1 MCDHAQVQQTV
12 LVVGGGGREHAL
24 VRALARAEGNPNIYC
39 APGNAGIAQDAQVR
53 PVDVNDPR
61 AVTALAREIA
71 ADFVI
76 LGPEAPLVTGA
87 GDALRVAG
95 IPVLGPSK
103 AAARLEGSK
112 AFAKE
117 IMVAAGVPTARSVT
131 VTDVATGVAAID
143 AFGVPV
149 AIKADGLAAGKGVV
163 VAQTRDEAVTALT
176 DALER
181 RVFGEAGAIV
191 VVEEGMTGPEVSLLA
206 ICAGEHIARFPA
218 ARDYKPI
225 GDGNVGPN
233 TGGMGS
239 VSPIPDLS
247 DAEADRLIDL
257 VHRPV
262 VAEMARRG
270 IPFSGVLYAGL
281 MMTAAGPRVLEFN
294 VRFGDPETQALLPRL
309 ADDALEFLGNA
320 ARGRVP
326 DRPVAVHADPCV
338 AIVLAAAGYPGT
350 PRQGDVISGLAAAAL
365 GAEIYHAGTRRN
377 DAGQL
382 VTGGGRV
389 LAVAHRG
396 TTVAE
401 ARARAYA
408 AAELITWEGMQMR
421 RDIALGL

>member
-1 MCDHAQVQQTV
+1 VQKTV

-24 VRALARAEGNPNIYC
+24 IRALARADSNPRIIC
-39 APGNAGIAQDAQVR
+39 APGNAGIARDAEIR
-53 PVDVNDPR
+53 PVDMNDPA
-61 AVTALAREIA
+61 AVAAIA
-71 ADFVI
+71 VEVGADFVV

-87 GDALRVAG
+87 ADALRAAG
-95 IPVLGPSK
+95 IPVLGPS
-103 AAARLEGSK
+103 ADAARLEGSK

-131 VTDVATGVAAID
+131 VTDVDAGIAAVD
-143 AFGVPV
+143 DYGLPV

-163 VAQTRDEAVTALT
+163 VAHTRADAVGALT

-181 RVFGEAGAIV
+181 GVFGAAGETVI
-191 VVEEGMTGPEVSLLA
+191 VEEGLTGPEVSLLA
-206 ICAGEHIARFPA
+206 ICAGTHVARFPA

-225 GDGNVGPN
+225 GDGNTGPN

-239 VSPIPDLS
+239 VSPIPDIS
-247 DAEADRLIDL
+247 DEEADRLVDL

-281 MMTAAGPRVLEFN
+281 MMTPDGPRVLEFN

-309 ADDALEFLGNA
+309 AEDAAEFLEAA
-320 ARGRVP
+320 ARGIVP
-326 DRPVAVHADPCV
+326 DRPVAVHPEPCV
-338 AIVLAAAGYPGT
+338 SIVIAAAGYPGT
-350 PRQGDVISGLAAAAL
+350 PAQGDVIHGLDAAAAT
-365 GAEIYHAGTRRN
+365 GAEICHAGTRT
-377 DAGQL
+377 DAHGRL

-389 LAVAHRG
+389 LAVSQRG
-396 TTVAE
+396 ASVAD
-401 ARARAYA
+401 ARAKAYA
-408 AAELITWEGMQMR
+408 AADLITWEGMQMR